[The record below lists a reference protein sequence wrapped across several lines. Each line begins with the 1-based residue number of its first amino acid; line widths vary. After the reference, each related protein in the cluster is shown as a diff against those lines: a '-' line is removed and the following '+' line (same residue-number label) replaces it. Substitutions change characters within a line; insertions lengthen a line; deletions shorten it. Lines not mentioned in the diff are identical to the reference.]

1 MKSKTNIFFLVLNL
15 TNVTTLI
22 TFSMQLDGDC
32 ITYSLDI
39 SFSKLILFWAFQSAF
54 AQEICKNLPITPNLK
69 TYPWVCLAFP
79 LTFCS
84 PHFHVWHSKN
94 FNSLFIGYIFL
105 FLQCLKVW
113 DSAFTDLLLLTFK
126 LFPSIVRKKWL
137 ISMYV
142 RFSWLKYFFVS
153 LIVPANLNGA
163 FSNHLIF

>member
-22 TFSMQLDGDC
+22 TFSMQLDGDY

-54 AQEICKNLPITPNLK
+54 AQEICKNLPMTPNLK
-69 TYPWVCLAFP
+69 TYPRVCLTFP
-79 LTFCS
+79 LIFCS

-94 FNSLFIGYIFL
+94 SNSLFIGYFFL

-137 ISMYV
+137 ISMLCTL
-142 RFSWLKYFFVS
+142 FSAKIFFVS
-153 LIVPANLNGA
+153 LIVPANLNEA
-163 FSNHLIF
+163 FPNHLRF